1 MLPSGTSQLRR
12 LPTFLL
18 ALAATLAAAFSLGAI
33 TAQADV
39 GGEVSVTTEG
49 AGRTDYWTAGSDGH
63 VYERTLTDRWSD
75 WADLGAPDGVGLASA
90 PFVLHI
96 PDNSPATQ
104 RGKYFIFALGGDH
117 AMWLKT
123 YTPGS
128 GWSGWVDQQYGQF
141 STGFTASYSSGGDW
155 INVVG
160 ADMSGNLVWRV
171 YNQGSR
177 TGLGGTTTNTLG
189 RLAYPPAFLDWHTA
203 AGAQRADVFG
213 VNTSGQVWT
222 ATNSNLVWS
231 PASVMLQPPGLT
243 GQLATATN
251 DAGKALIAARD
262 QDRVTA
268 VVNWSTDGTFGA
280 WQSLGGMMGTAP
292 SVHYSLTAAGQAHW
306 QLVARDGGVPLGTDP
321 GTGTP
326 TGCHADVYLR
336 PAQIVVRD
344 RYGTDGWGEWHGIS
358 PTPGAP
364 FYGTSHHF
372 GGDDSQPGDHGLCGV
387 IDTPDEIANVVAAIR
402 GGSPQDAQ
410 TAIDG
415 INPANGERDRVLAA
429 VREADTNATVS
440 VTHSDADHLDLWVER
455 AGSVYVRSWESGT
468 GWHDWLDLEAPV
480 AAGVSAAPDAIR
492 TPDGRL
498 QVFVTGRDDKLYMK
512 MLYPPG
518 FPGHAEGWTDWTL
531 IANGP
536 FAPGVQAAWSNGGD
550 WIDVV
555 TRTKADNK
563 LDWLHWTAGGN
574 AWIENVR
581 NDDGNTRLS
590 VTPSVVDWTRDGSN
604 LPEADVFAKD
614 ANGDAMWTI
623 NTNLAWSPWQSLTQG
638 ARSPIDAAVGDNR
651 IIVAQLGSNGASAI
665 GESYTPGGDWEGWD
679 YSLGGNLSSAPT
691 VNYWPDSDGH
701 GRWELFGRDAGSL
714 AGGRPGQIVYNE
726 RPDGSSWTGW
736 VGITHLPGTPFYGT
750 STQFG
755 NGDGIN
761 TQAEIDAAA
770 SAIRSASAIVADSML
785 DGITPGDERDN
796 VWRAAFPV
804 SWECGDDTYH
814 SVISTSQIDCVLN
827 LFDNGTV
834 DADAQ
839 NVLDGLS
846 KDNLKRVNA
855 ALKARVRDSELVRD
869 VSDGQV
875 YLFSVF
881 SGGAVQ
887 RVNSREDAA
896 RGRYDYDA
904 AKRISHTVLLS
915 WVRGPDWTPP
925 PEVTDPDDSLTVG
938 GDVPQAGDQEVNA
951 DSPLSADDQAEL
963 DQILADE
970 QAEDTAQGNLAS
982 PPAARSFAYPP
993 NGSNN
998 LPYTCRGTWAPIQAD
1013 VSGFVM
1019 GNCAGGTAVD
1029 GFYTYVDPNGYPG
1042 ARSEGRGWEAVSFP
1056 PEAHFDACGW
1066 MNIKNRLTG
1075 VAGTPP
1081 PNRCAS
1087 GSLLRGPT
1095 FTNEAQY
1102 IKRTSGTRVSG
1113 SYSPPNSTRYRDLYV
1128 WARRFIIRGVPHE
1141 AKGYKYVPRHDCTAY
1156 ANINPYKSGQQV
1168 LASERMWTV
1177 HARSANLRIRYM
1189 ARYRARKENGDLS
1202 WWVMSNSINPSD
1214 QSQAWGFISADC
1226 LFAP

>member
-415 INPANGERDRVLAA
+415 INPENGERDRVLAA

-455 AGSVYVRSWESGT
+455 AGSVYVRSWVSGT
-468 GWHDWLDLEAPV
+468 GWHDWVDLEAPV

-518 FPGHAEGWTDWTL
+518 FSGHAEGWTDWTK
-531 IANGP
+531 IADGP

-665 GESYTPGGDWEGWD
+665 GESYTPAGSWEGWD
-679 YSLGGNLSSAPT
+679 YTLGGNLSSAPT
-691 VNYWPDSDGH
+691 VNYWPDAAGN
-701 GRWELFGRDAGSL
+701 GRWELFGRDGGAL

-736 VGITHLPGTPFYGT
+736 VGITHLPGLAFYGT

-761 TQAEIDAAA
+761 TQSEIDAAA
-770 SAIRSASAIVADSML
+770 SAIRGASAIVADSML
-785 DGITPGDERDN
+785 DGITPGTERDD
-796 VWRAAFPV
+796 VWRAAFPT
-804 SWECGDDTYH
+804 SWACGDSTTHSATTDT
-814 SVISTSQIDCVLN
+814 QIACVLGS
-827 LFDNGTV
+827 FDGASS
-834 DADAQ
+834 DAGAQ
-839 NVLDGLS
+839 TVLDGLT
-846 KDNLKRVNA
+846 KDNVKRLDA
-855 ALKARVRDSELVRD
+855 ALAARVSNGELVRD
-869 VSDGQV
+869 ISDGAV
-875 YLFSVF
+875 YQYAGGIIRPVASSAIAEANGRTLASAKRVTHAVISRWTLGPALTMPVVDDGDIWAEGWSSSQFAQDGDDTPDGDTRALLTGSNDVETRVKSLVDGSSTTTELTTTTDGDPVADTRAGRVSLGGDPCSFSNARARGLTLDEPTQLDDSKPGKYTLATTFMHAKMNRVYQAKAPNGQMVNHKYFFGCATGGARAVDVDHIGLSLYVQKMIFGRPNRAIRTATWSSSTSGGGNIALNVGVAAGPFSVSMPVPLIT
-881 SGGAVQ
+881 SGRQKGT
-887 RVNSREDAA
+887 E
-896 RGRYDYDA
+896 GEYY
-904 AKRISHTVLLS
+904 
-915 WVRGPDWTPP
+915 TPAW
-925 PEVTDPDDSLTVG
+925 L
-938 GDVPQAGDQEVNA
+938 VPY
-951 DSPLSADDQAEL
+951 
-963 DQILADE
+963 
-970 QAEDTAQGNLAS
+970 AS
-982 PPAARSFAYPP
+982 
-993 NGSNN
+993 N
-998 LPYTCRGTWAPIQAD
+998 Q
-1013 VSGFVM
+1013 VSGI
-1019 GNCAGGTAVD
+1019 
-1029 GFYTYVDPNGYPG
+1029 
-1042 ARSEGRGWEAVSFP
+1042 WEAGTFVSKDWQGQSSLAIWDVQQS
-1056 PEAHFDACGW
+1056 EA
-1066 MNIKNRLTG
+1066 N
-1075 VAGTPP
+1075 
-1081 PNRCAS
+1081 
-1087 GSLLRGPT
+1087 
-1095 FTNEAQY
+1095 
-1102 IKRTSGTRVSG
+1102 
-1113 SYSPPNSTRYRDLYV
+1113 
-1128 WARRFIIRGVPHE
+1128 WAIVDDE
-1141 AKGYKYVPRHDCTAY
+1141 
-1156 ANINPYKSGQQV
+1156 
-1168 LASERMWTV
+1168 
-1177 HARSANLRIRYM
+1177 M
-1189 ARYRARKENGDLS
+1189 AHWKH
-1202 WWVMSNSINPSD
+1202 
-1214 QSQAWGFISADC
+1214 
-1226 LFAP
+1226 